1 MNKENTCPVGERL
14 HAEYLLDGYCSH
26 CKTSAPDWREEFNK
40 WWWDCKSKFG
50 FVDPLAV
57 EELIAKEKAQS
68 YQQGR
73 MEMAEEILKFV
84 EDEAG
89 KTGRREIINFINN
102 LKLN

>member
-1 MNKENTCPVGERL
+1 MKPHEVIKEN
-14 HAEYLLDGYCSH
+14 LD
-26 CKTSAPDWREEFNK
+26 EE
-40 WWWDCKSKFG
+40 SY
-50 FVDPLAV
+50 
-57 EELIAKEKAQS
+57 ELG

-89 KTGRREIINFINN
+89 KTRRREIINLINN

>member
-1 MNKENTCPVGERL
+1 MKPHEVIKEN
-14 HAEYLLDGYCSH
+14 LD
-26 CKTSAPDWREEFNK
+26 EE
-40 WWWDCKSKFG
+40 SY
-50 FVDPLAV
+50 
-57 EELIAKEKAQS
+57 ELG

-89 KTGRREIINFINN
+89 KTGRREIINFINT